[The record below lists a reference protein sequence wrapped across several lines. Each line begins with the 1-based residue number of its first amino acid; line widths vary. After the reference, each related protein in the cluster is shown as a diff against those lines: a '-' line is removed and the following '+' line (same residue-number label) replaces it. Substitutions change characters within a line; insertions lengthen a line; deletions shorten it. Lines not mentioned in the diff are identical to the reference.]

1 MSFSLIFPT
10 DYEMLVIHRFF
21 SLTGSAAINLVMVA
35 NGEAD
40 VYPQVGI
47 RCWDIVAGGLIV
59 REAGESNT

>member
-1 MSFSLIFPT
+1 
-10 DYEMLVIHRFF
+10 
-21 SLTGSAAINLVMVA
+21 MVA

-59 REAGESNT
+59 REAGDFDSTHTKSNANPKFWVYLLQADV